1 MMKFSF
7 IEQNDSIV
15 VVELDSPN
23 FQYIELRIKFDDLGT
38 FHVRVNDTDYIL
50 HQSYT
55 PECTRELFGN
65 LTRAMDKLAKAKDK
79 KLYALVISCK
89 EDIREIL
96 TFHELG
102 GPEWLK

>member
-1 MMKFSF
+1 MKFSF
-7 IEQNDSIV
+7 TEQNDSIV
-15 VVELDSPN
+15 VVELDSPD
-23 FQYIELRIKFDDLGT
+23 FHYIELRIKFDDLST
-38 FHVRVNDTDYIL
+38 FYVRVNDTEYIM

-55 PECTRELFGN
+55 AERVRDLFGD
-65 LTRAMDKLAKAKDK
+65 LTRMMDELAKVKGK

-89 EDIREIL
+89 EDVREIL